1 MFLLISVE
9 TRTVINH
16 AVNGRKYKIIYVKTS
31 RPLITSIVQP
41 AFTCFYIGLVFFY
54 IALSVA

>member
-1 MFLLISVE
+1 MLCMDSSLFLLISVE

-16 AVNGRKYKIIYVKTS
+16 AVNGRKYNIIYVKTS

-41 AFTCFYIGLVFFY
+41 DNKQLLLVFT
-54 IALSVA
+54 

>member
-1 MFLLISVE
+1 MLCMDSSLFLLISVE

-41 AFTCFYIGLVFFY
+41 DNKQLLLVFT
-54 IALSVA
+54 